1 MSGITV
7 LREVVWPISF
17 QVRLAKIKPKF
28 CHLAQ
33 ISRVTPVF
41 SSLVASPLHF
51 LNVNDGYDNYSR
63 VIL

>member
-1 MSGITV
+1 MLGITV
-7 LREVVWPISF
+7 LWEVVWPVSF
-17 QVRLAKIKPKF
+17 QVRLPKIKPQF

-33 ISRVTPVF
+33 ISCVTPVF
-41 SSLVASPLHF
+41 PSLVPSPLHF